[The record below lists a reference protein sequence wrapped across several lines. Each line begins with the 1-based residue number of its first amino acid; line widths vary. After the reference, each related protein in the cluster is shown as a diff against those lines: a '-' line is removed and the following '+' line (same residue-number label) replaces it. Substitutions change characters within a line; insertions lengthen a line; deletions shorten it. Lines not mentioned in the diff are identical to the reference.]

1 MGRKSSGR
9 LMVILIFRVCWM
21 AYFGNGDLIKLIS
34 KLIPRKRADESVLKS
49 SICGSKRHAG
59 AQ

>member
-1 MGRKSSGR
+1 
-9 LMVILIFRVCWM
+9 M

-49 SICGSKRHAG
+49 SI
-59 AQ
+59 